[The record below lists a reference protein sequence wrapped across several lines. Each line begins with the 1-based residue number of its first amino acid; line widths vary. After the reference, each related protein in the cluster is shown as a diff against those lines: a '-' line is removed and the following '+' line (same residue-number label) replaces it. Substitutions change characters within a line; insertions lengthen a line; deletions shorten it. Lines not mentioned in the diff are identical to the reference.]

1 MAIRKRYVGR
11 IKVVD
16 TPREIFVESVG
27 LSKFERKKGRSILD
41 DLHKLLFSTLEGV
54 KLSLEDIDAFVV
66 ANSMGGIFGIPEFM
80 RYVVPSVVGNHRTFF
95 EVNCEEAGG
104 LCALVKAYELIKSGL
119 ANRVCVLAANKVN
132 IEDIDE
138 IANLIFMDILHFLQE
153 FMKRHIE
160 EGKLKQKD
168 LHEIFLI
175 AYEKAKKNPFVKAEL
190 PKKIDYLETLP
201 KFNDGAGV
209 AIISSS
215 EVTKSKQIKIIF
227 ADERT
232 ELVDIDQ
239 KDDEIKVVASLAKA
253 LCEKLKISSL
263 EDNIS
268 IFEVYDFN
276 PLIGEVIA
284 ESLGLKGGYFADRGN
299 KNGRTKESKIDFNPS
314 GGVFFENSPPVS
326 AFSRFAHS
334 FFSLKNRKGVKRA
347 LSLAISL
354 RTLSHAS
361 LVVLEKLR

>member
-1 MAIRKRYVGR
+1 
-11 IKVVD
+11 
-16 TPREIFVESVG
+16 
-27 LSKFERKKGRSILD
+27 
-41 DLHKLLFSTLEGV
+41 
-54 KLSLEDIDAFVV
+54 
-66 ANSMGGIFGIPEFM
+66 
-80 RYVVPSVVGNHRTFF
+80 
-95 EVNCEEAGG
+95 
-104 LCALVKAYELIKSGL
+104 
-119 ANRVCVLAANKVN
+119 
-132 IEDIDE
+132 
-138 IANLIFMDILHFLQE
+138 MDILQFLQE
-153 FMKRHIE
+153 FMKKHIE

-201 KFNDGAGV
+201 KFNDGVGV
-209 AIISSS
+209 TIISSS
-215 EVTKSKQIKIIF
+215 EVAKSKQIKIAL

-239 KDDEIKVVASLAKA
+239 KDDEIKVVASLARA
-253 LCEKLKISSL
+253 VCEKLKISSL
-263 EDNIS
+263 GDYIS

-276 PLIGEVIA
+276 PLVGEVIA
-284 ESLGLKGGYFADRGN
+284 ESLGLEIGYLVDGKN
-299 KNGRTKESKIDFNPS
+299 KNRKTKNKIDFNPS